1 MLYDISDVCTIFG
14 LTPSGVRYYEELGL
28 IHPARTQG
36 GRRKYSEEEMR
47 RLLHIKTLRSYNV
60 SLEDIRAYFLNNT
73 TENGEAISDVLQ
85 EKIRQ
90 LELQLETLRASIES
104 LAQYARQLGSSPET
118 AFLSAREHQPAEL
131 CALHLQPLFGKTQ
144 REWTSLSRW
153 LALVPSVR
161 RCIHYRLSGGRAVFQ
176 SDCFLVEKSVA
187 QGHGL
192 PLLDRAELIPA
203 APCLQLCYQLPH
215 NAEEHGLSAGDLA
228 QLGLLARE
236 RGLGEETH
244 LFATYLFGNIA
255 QGARQKLYDL
265 WLIAR

>member
-73 TENGEAISDVLQ
+73 TENGKAISDVLQ

-118 AFLSAREHQPAEL
+118 AFLSAREHQPAEH
-131 CALHLQPLFGKTQ
+131 LHHGCF
-144 REWTSLSRW
+144 
-153 LALVPSVR
+153 A
-161 RCIHYRLSGGRAVFQ
+161 RAVRADQ
-176 SDCFLVEKSVA
+176 SADHAALNLKAHAVNRKLRFI
-187 QGHGL
+187 
-192 PLLDRAELIPA
+192 LLGQRLHIN
-203 APCLQLCYQLPH
+203 H
-215 NAEEHGLSAGDLA
+215 N
-228 QLGLLARE
+228 
-236 RGLGEETH
+236 
-244 LFATYLFGNIA
+244 I
-255 QGARQKLYDL
+255 
-265 WLIAR
+265 